1 MIGLLRSGLM
11 RARAMCNA
19 LEAVVTIRYHAV
31 ASDGR
36 HRVAERQEAG
46 VGHDGSQSQS
56 PTTVGTCR
64 REACLDETLSTV
76 LCVMCDGM
84 HAFLG

>member
-1 MIGLLRSGLM
+1 M
-11 RARAMCNA
+11 
-19 LEAVVTIRYHAV
+19 TIRYHAV

-46 VGHDGSQSQS
+46 VGHGGSQSQS

-64 REACLDETLSTV
+64 REACLDKTLSTV
-76 LCVMCDGM
+76 QYVKCVGM